1 MQNQMSPNIYLP
13 YPVPQSTEEL
23 QADMNTLVLQPG
35 VPQELQDQYTNL
47 INSPTFQAD
56 VDQAEAN
63 SDSMAN
69 E

>member
-1 MQNQMSPNIYLP
+1 MTAPNVYLP
-13 YPVPQSTEEL
+13 YPIPQSTEQI
-23 QADMNTLVLQPG
+23 QADMNALIIQPG

-56 VDQAEAN
+56 VNQAEAN
-63 SDSMAN
+63 SDSMDN

>member
-1 MQNQMSPNIYLP
+1 MTASNIYLP

-56 VDQAEAN
+56 IDQAEAN

>member
-1 MQNQMSPNIYLP
+1 MTTPNIYVL
-13 YPVPQSTEEL
+13 YPIPQSIEEI
-23 QADMNTLVLQPG
+23 QADMNAIIYQPG
-35 VPQELQDQYTNL
+35 VPQELQDQWKNVQ
-47 INSPTFQAD
+47 NSPQVQAD